1 MNLGGGV
8 NLNNKDKIWEQFLNL
23 IKKRVN
29 SMGYD
34 TWFKDTYLYSLN
46 DEAIIVVPTIAHKKN
61 LAERYKDII
70 EDILNSITGT
80 NFILKFVLE
89 NELEDNKPVENKI
102 DENIDEIGVPYN
114 SYKKAHL
121 NPDYTFENF
130 MVGESNRFAQAT
142 ALAVAESPG
151 KMYNPLFIY
160 GNSGL
165 GKTHLMHAIGN
176 YIVQNSNK
184 RVLYE
189 SSNDFVNEFLGL
201 NRVFN
206 NGNNLEKK
214 AAFKEKYENIDVLI
228 IDDIQFLGTAPK
240 SQTEFFHT
248 FNTLFDN
255 KKQIIISSDN
265 SPDDLKNLEDR
276 LRTRFNWGL
285 KVNIFPPDNE
295 LRKKIIKYKI
305 ANMNFASEID
315 EEVIDYIA
323 NTCQSDVRNIEGA
336 LTRVCA
342 YSTIF
347 YQERITLELAI
358 EALKGTKHGGNENRN
373 RNDIAKIQRAVAE
386 HYNIT
391 VDDLKSKKRVAT
403 IAFPRHIAIYLCRQ
417 LTDESFPR
425 IGMEFGGRDHSTVM
439 SSCDRI
445 TSELKNN
452 KQLEKIIEEIKKK
465 IE

>member
-1 MNLGGGV
+1 MIW
-8 NLNNKDKIWEQFLNL
+8 NKFLST
-23 IKKRVN
+23 IKKRVT
-29 SMGYD
+29 SLGYD
-34 TWFKDTYLYSLN
+34 TWFKDTYLFSLGE
-46 DEAIIVVPTIAHKKN
+46 EATIVVPTIAHKKH
-61 LAERYKDII
+61 LAESYKDII

-89 NELEDNKPVENKI
+89 NEIEKNNKEEILKLD
-102 DENIDEIGVPYN
+102 DEEKGVPFN

-142 ALAVAESPG
+142 ALAVAENPG

-176 YIVQNSNK
+176 YIVENSNK
-184 RVLYE
+184 KVLYE

-305 ANMNFASEID
+305 ENMNFASEID
-315 EEVIDYIA
+315 DEVIDYIA

-347 YQERITLELAI
+347 YQERITLDLAI
-358 EALKGTKHGGNENRN
+358 EALKGTKHGGKEVNNK
-373 RNDIAKIQRAVAE
+373 NDIVKIQRAVAE
-386 HYNIT
+386 HYNVT
-391 VDDLKSKKRVAT
+391 VEDLKSKKRIST
-403 IAFPRHIAIYLCRQ
+403 IAFPRHIAIYLSRQ

-439 SSCDRI
+439 SSCDKI
-445 TSELKNN
+445 ANELKNN
-452 KQLEKIIEEIKKK
+452 KQLEEIIEEIKKK
-465 IE
+465 LE